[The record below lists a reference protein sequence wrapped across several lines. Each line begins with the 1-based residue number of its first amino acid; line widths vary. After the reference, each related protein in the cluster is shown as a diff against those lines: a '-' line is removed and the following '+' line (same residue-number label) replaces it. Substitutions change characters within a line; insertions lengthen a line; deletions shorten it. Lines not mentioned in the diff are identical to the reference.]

1 MLAIRERSVSLIAV
15 LRATLIVV
23 YTGVSLIH
31 AYRYR
36 LQISFGMLLFWYVL
50 RQWYDKC
57 MLGKVLAVSSL
68 CAFVLLSAL
77 MQATTPSSIHPLGIL
92 VVFVLIYLLALG
104 VLTFFVFWGSRLI
117 QKIDKRR
124 QGAGISR
131 VTLRRA
137 YLYGSV
143 LALAPVMAIGM
154 ASIGRLDFYQVLLVV
169 LFECAACFYVA
180 RRR

>member
-1 MLAIRERSVSLIAV
+1 
-15 LRATLIVV
+15 
-23 YTGVSLIH
+23 
-31 AYRYR
+31 
-36 LQISFGMLLFWYVL
+36 
-50 RQWYDKC
+50 
-57 MLGKVLAVSSL
+57 
-68 CAFVLLSAL
+68 

-92 VVFVLIYLLALG
+92 AVFVLIYALALG

-143 LALAPVMAIGM
+143 LALAPVMAVGM
-154 ASIGRLDFYQVLLVV
+154 ASIGRLDFHQLSLVNIILDCNPRSRVITVSGTSKKVLK
-169 LFECAACFYVA
+169 
-180 RRR
+180 